1 MTLALAL
8 VLGAVIGLSL
18 GALGGGGSILTV
30 PALVYALGE
39 KASAAT
45 TGSLIIVGITAIVG
59 SLGHAR
65 AGRVRWRAGIGFGLA
80 GVASSYL
87 GTELNRHVNP
97 DVLLLAFSGLVVLAA
112 TGMWRRAQASLAA
125 VSHEPVGVAEP
136 ALLTA
141 SGSHVSILGQPELVS
156 PSAPPAQPTTETGPS
171 PTRESGLRTAL
182 KVIVAGLVVGFLT
195 GFFGVGG
202 GFVIVPALTLALAYN
217 MPDAVGT
224 SLLIIAINSAA
235 ALAERAGQHQTVH
248 WHIIAPFTLAA
259 IIGSLAGKRVAD
271 RVDGPKLT
279 RAFVVLLVAVAV
291 YTAIRSIVGLG

>member
-45 TGSLIIVGITAIVG
+45 TGSLIIVGITALVG

-87 GTELNRHVNP
+87 GTALNRHVNS
-97 DVLLLAFSGLVVLAA
+97 DVLLLAFSGLVVVAA
-112 TGMWRRAQASLAA
+112 TGMWRRAQATRAQQPA
-125 VSHEPVGVAEP
+125 RQDTRVPQP
-136 ALLTA
+136 ALAST
-141 SGSHVSILGQPELVS
+141 SGSHVAVVAAGSSNEAVGS
-156 PSAPPAQPTTETGPS
+156 PATSAAS
-171 PTRESGLRTAL
+171 LRTLDDEVLKTVL
-182 KVIVAGLVVGFLT
+182 KVIAAGLVVGFLT

-202 GFVIVPALTLALAYN
+202 GFVIVPALTLVLAYP
-217 MPDAVGT
+217 MPEAVGT

-248 WHIIAPFTLAA
+248 WHIIAPFTVAA
-259 IIGSLAGKRVAD
+259 IIGSLVGKQVAD
-271 RVDGPKLT
+271 KVDGPKLT
-279 RAFVVLLVAVAV
+279 RAFVVLLIAVAI
-291 YTAIRSIVGLG
+291 YTAIKSIAGLS